1 MIFHWTLPRSDLPS
15 SEPSMKIT
23 VIIPAAG
30 MSTRFHAS
38 NDGADP
44 LNTGRSK
51 LDEDLGGKTVLQR
64 TIELFNTR
72 PEVHQLIVAG
82 PHDPAQMESFK
93 LRHGDRLNLLG
104 AELVQGGKDFRWQ
117 SVQAALDAVSSDAT
131 HIAIHDAAR
140 PAAPADLI
148 DRVFDAAARFEAVIP
163 VVPVSDTLKRVSRDP
178 IDDKSESDPLAAIL
192 GAGESNPMHEVVGGV
207 DREDLVH
214 VQTPQVFEREL
225 IFQAYAQ
232 DDLSSTDDAGLI
244 ERLGKQVVTVRGDER
259 NMKLTRSGD
268 LPILRAI
275 MNVQSKSSRASHK
288 RF

>member
-1 MIFHWTLPRSDLPS
+1 
-15 SEPSMKIT
+15 
-23 VIIPAAG
+23 
-30 MSTRFHAS
+30 
-38 NDGADP
+38 
-44 LNTGRSK
+44 
-51 LDEDLGGKTVLQR
+51 
-64 TIELFNTR
+64 
-72 PEVHQLIVAG
+72 
-82 PHDPAQMESFK
+82 
-93 LRHGDRLNLLG
+93 
-104 AELVQGGKDFRWQ
+104 
-117 SVQAALDAVSSDAT
+117 
-131 HIAIHDAAR
+131 
-140 PAAPADLI
+140 
-148 DRVFDAAARFEAVIP
+148 
-163 VVPVSDTLKRVSRDP
+163 
-178 IDDKSESDPLAAIL
+178 
-192 GAGESNPMHEVVGGV
+192 MHEVVGGV